1 MLAYAILPK
10 QVFSVFRVESKS
22 IHQDSYLL

>member
-10 QVFSVFRVESKS
+10 QVFSVFCVESES
-22 IHQDSYLL
+22 MHQNSYLL